1 MGQPADSHDDQRMR
15 WASALSLDDRLDRAT
30 AAVCEQV
37 TDRLGGGPP
46 DMALAFVSAHHR
58 VVWDKLPR
66 LLMDRLEVP
75 VLVGCSGGGVLAA
88 GREVEGRAG
97 LAVVAARLPRV
108 RVRPFLIG
116 PDDVPERDRAAEF
129 WRRRTGHTDG
139 DGSATVV
146 VLPDPFS
153 TDAHQMVEGL
163 DAAFP
168 DGTIVGGLASG
179 ARTAGN
185 NLVFVGD
192 RIARDGSVGM
202 VLSGDVEVESVVA
215 QGCRP
220 IGNPMFVT
228 ACRQHVIERLDDRR
242 PVEVLHELFTELPA
256 RDQELLRYSL
266 FLGLGMRPDES
277 RYDHGDFLIRNLIGL
292 DPESGTLAVATD
304 VSRGQVV
311 QFHLRDAE
319 ASASDLRQH
328 LERSRARRTGT
339 PAGALMFS
347 CLGRGEHL
355 YGTPDHDSRLFAQVF
370 GDVPVGGF
378 FCNGEIG
385 PVEGT
390 TFIHG
395 YTSSFALFRPRGG

>member
-1 MGQPADSHDDQRMR
+1 MGQPAVSPDDSTMR
-15 WASALSLDDRLDRAT
+15 WASALSVHDRLDHAT
-30 AAVCEQV
+30 AEASESIA
-37 TDRLGGGPP
+37 DRLGGERP
-46 DMALAFVSAHHR
+46 DVALAFVSAHHR
-58 VVWDKLPR
+58 VVWDKLPQ
-66 LLMDRLEVP
+66 LLMDRLGAP
-75 VLVGCSGGGVLAA
+75 VLVGCSGGGILAA

-108 RVRPFLIG
+108 RIRPFLIG
-116 PDDVPERDRAAEF
+116 PDEVPELDRAAEF
-129 WRRRTGHTDG
+129 WRRRTEPAGDDG
-139 DGSATVV
+139 PPTVV

-153 TDAHQMVEGL
+153 TDAHRMVDGL

-185 NLVFVGD
+185 NIVFVGD
-192 RIARDGSVGM
+192 RIARDGAVGIA
-202 VLSGDVEVESVVA
+202 LSGDVEVESVVA

-242 PVEVLHELFTELPA
+242 PVEILHELFAELPP

-292 DPESGTLAVATD
+292 DPERGSLAVATD

-328 LERSRARRTGT
+328 LERSRDRRAGA
-339 PAGALMFS
+339 PAGALLFS

-355 YGTPDHDSRLFAQVF
+355 YGTPDHDSRLFADVF
-370 GDVPVGGF
+370 GEVPVGGF

-395 YTSSFALFRPRGG
+395 YTSSFALFRPRS